1 MRQQAAV
8 STEQRG
14 FSAARP
20 RPGRLARGG
29 LLASHRLRRAPAT
42 IFLGLVIVA
51 EVLPLVWLLVSSV
64 RPADEFT
71 TEPMWSIPKRLDWNN
86 YVYAWTTGAM
96 GTYLRNSVI
105 AVLPSLLFI
114 AILSITA
121 AFALEILHWRGRNG
135 IMLLFLAGI
144 MMPLQIILLPLFSI
158 YLHVN
163 LINNLL
169 SLIITYTAFG
179 LPLTIFM
186 LAGFYKTMPPALI
199 EAAVIDG
206 CSIFGAFWRITVPMM
221 KNAILTVMLVQ
232 FFFIWNDLLLS
243 LTFISNNNL
252 RTVQTGLLSFT
263 TGYGQAWGPT
273 FAAVC
278 MAMLPTL
285 GVYLFLNQRVI
296 KGIAAGS
303 VKG

>member
-1 MRQQAAV
+1 MRQLAV
-8 STEQRG
+8 PTGRR
-14 FSAARP
+14 AWATA
-20 RPGRLARGG
+20 RPGRPATGVLR
-29 LLASHRLRRAPAT
+29 LLASRKLRRAPVG
-42 IFLGLVIVA
+42 IFLAAVIA
-51 EVLPLVWLLVSSV
+51 IEVLPLAWLLVSSV
-64 RPADEFT
+64 RPAAEFT
-71 TEPMWSIPKRLDWNN
+71 TEPMWSIPKSLDWNN

-96 GTYLRNSVI
+96 GTYLRNSMI
-105 AVLPSLLFI
+105 AVFPSLLLI
-114 AILSITA
+114 AALSITA

-135 IMLLFLAGI
+135 VMLIFLAGI

-158 YLHVN
+158 YVHVH

-186 LAGFYKTMPPALI
+186 LAAFYKTVPASLI

-206 CSIFGAFWRITVPMM
+206 ASIYVAFWRITVPMM
-221 KNAILTVMLVQ
+221 RNALVTVMLVQ

-278 MAMLPTL
+278 MAMFPTL

>member
-1 MRQQAAV
+1 MP
-8 STEQRG
+8 TERRLDATTQP
-14 FSAARP
+14 P
-20 RPGRLARGG
+20 RPIAGMRRLLTSR
-29 LLASHRLRRAPAT
+29 RLRRMPAG
-42 IFLGLVIVA
+42 IFLGAVIVI
-51 EVLPLVWLLVSSV
+51 EVLPLVWLLISSV
-64 RPADEFT
+64 RPAAEFT
-71 TEPMWSIPKRLDWNN
+71 TEPMWSIPKSLDWNN
-86 YVYAWTTGAM
+86 YVYAWTTGSM
-96 GTYLRNSVI
+96 GIYLRNSVI
-105 AVLPSLLFI
+105 AVFPSLLLI
-114 AILSITA
+114 AVLSITA
-121 AFALEILHWRGRNG
+121 AFGLEVLHWRGRHG
-135 IMLLFLAGI
+135 VLLIFLAGI

-158 YLHVN
+158 YVHIH
-163 LINNLL
+163 LINNLV

-186 LAGFYKTMPPALI
+186 LAGFYKTIPASLI

-206 CSIFGAFWRITVPMM
+206 ASIYGAFWRISVPLMR
-221 KNAILTVMLVQ
+221 NALLTVMLVQ

-278 MAMLPTL
+278 MAMFPTL
-285 GVYLFLNQRVI
+285 GIYLFLNQRLI
-296 KGIAAGS
+296 KGIALGS

>member
-1 MRQQAAV
+1 ML
-8 STEQRG
+8 
-14 FSAARP
+14 
-20 RPGRLARGG
+20 RLLTSRK
-29 LLASHRLRRAPAT
+29 LRRAPVGV
-42 IFLGLVIVA
+42 FLGAVILI

-64 RPADEFT
+64 RPAAEFT
-71 TEPMWSIPKRLDWNN
+71 TEPMWSIPKSLDWNN

-96 GTYLRNSVI
+96 GTYLRNSMI
-105 AVLPSLLFI
+105 AVFPSLLFI
-114 AILSITA
+114 AGLSITA
-121 AFALEILHWRGRNG
+121 AFALEVLHWRGRNG
-135 IMLLFLAGI
+135 VILIFLAGI

-158 YLHVN
+158 YVHVH

-186 LAGFYKTMPPALI
+186 LAAFYKTVPASLI

-206 CSIFGAFWRITVPMM
+206 ASIYVAFWRITVPMM
-221 KNAILTVMLVQ
+221 RNALVTVMLVQ

-278 MAMLPTL
+278 MAMFPTL

>member
-1 MRQQAAV
+1 MRQLAV
-8 STEQRG
+8 PAGRRAWAT
-14 FSAARP
+14 A
-20 RPGRLARGG
+20 RPGRPATGVRR
-29 LLASHRLRRAPAT
+29 LLTSRKLRRAPVGV
-42 IFLGLVIVA
+42 FLGAVIVI

-64 RPADEFT
+64 RPAAEFT
-71 TEPMWSIPKRLDWNN
+71 TEPMWSIPKSLDWNN

-96 GTYLRNSVI
+96 GTYLRNSMI
-105 AVLPSLLFI
+105 AVFPSLLFI
-114 AILSITA
+114 AGLSITA
-121 AFALEILHWRGRNG
+121 AFALEVLHWRGRNG
-135 IMLLFLAGI
+135 VMLIFLAGI
-144 MMPLQIILLPLFSI
+144 MMPLQIILLPLFSV
-158 YLHVN
+158 YVHVH

-186 LAGFYKTMPPALI
+186 LAAFYKTVPASLI

-206 CSIFGAFWRITVPMM
+206 ANIYVAFWRITVPMM
-221 KNAILTVMLVQ
+221 RNALVTVMLVQ

-278 MAMLPTL
+278 MAMFPTL

>member
-1 MRQQAAV
+1 MSQQV
-8 STEQRG
+8 IVPVQREG
-14 FSAARP
+14 QNALAPRTR
-20 RPGRLARGG
+20 RPGRRRG
-29 LLASHRLRRAPAT
+29 SRLRRIPVG
-42 IFLGLVIVA
+42 IFLGLVILI
-51 EVLPLVWLLVSSV
+51 EVLPLFWLLVSSV
-64 RPADEFT
+64 RPAAEFT
-71 TEPMWSIPKRLDWNN
+71 TKPMWSIPKTLNWNN

-114 AILSITA
+114 AILSMTA
-121 AFALEILHWRGRNG
+121 AFALEILHWRGRNR

-144 MMPLQIILLPLFSI
+144 MVPLQIILLPLFSI
-158 YLHVN
+158 YVHIH
-163 LINNLL
+163 LINNLF

-186 LAGFYKTMPPALI
+186 LAGFYKTVPSSLV
-199 EAAVIDG
+199 EAAIIDG
-206 CSIFGAFWRITVPMM
+206 CSIFGAFWRVTVPMM
-221 KNAILTVMLVQ
+221 RNALVTVMPVQ

-278 MAMLPTL
+278 MAMFPTL
-285 GVYLFLNQRVI
+285 GIYLLLNQRVI

>member
-1 MRQQAAV
+1 MRQTALP
-8 STEQRG
+8 TGQR
-14 FSAARP
+14 AWVMARP
-20 RPGRLARGG
+20 RRRAARLQ
-29 LLASHRLRRAPAT
+29 LLTTRKLRRIPVG
-42 IFLGLVIVA
+42 IFLGAVIAV
-51 EVLPLVWLLVSSV
+51 EVLPLIWLLVSSV
-64 RPADEFT
+64 RPTAEFT
-71 TEPMWSIPKRLDWNN
+71 TQPMWSIPRSLDWNN
-86 YVYAWTTGAM
+86 YVYAWTTGTM

-105 AVLPSLLFI
+105 AVFPSLLFI
-114 AILSITA
+114 AVLSMTA
-121 AFALEILHWRGRNG
+121 AFALEVLHWRGRHG
-135 IMLLFLAGI
+135 VMLLFLAGI
-144 MMPLQIILLPLFSI
+144 MIPLQIILLPLFTI
-158 YLHVN
+158 YVHVH
-163 LINNLL
+163 LINNLF

-186 LAGFYKTMPPALI
+186 LAAFYKTVPISLI

-206 CSIFGAFWRITVPMM
+206 ASIYGAFWRITVPLMR
-221 KNAILTVMLVQ
+221 NALVTVMVVQ

-243 LTFISNNNL
+243 LTFINNNNL

-278 MAMLPTL
+278 MAMFPTF
-285 GVYLFLNQRVI
+285 GVYLFLNQRII

>member
-1 MRQQAAV
+1 MRQT
-8 STEQRG
+8 SLLTERRTWVTTG
-14 FSAARP
+14 PGRPAAR
-20 RPGRLARGG
+20 RLHLPANRK
-29 LLASHRLRRAPAT
+29 LRRVPVV
-42 IFLGLVIVA
+42 IFLGAVIA
-51 EVLPLVWLLVSSV
+51 IEVLPLIWLLISSV
-64 RPADEFT
+64 RPAAEFT
-71 TEPMWSIPKRLDWNN
+71 TRPMWSIPRSFDWNN
-86 YVYAWTTGAM
+86 YVYAWTTGTM

-105 AVLPSLLFI
+105 AVFPSLLFI
-114 AILSITA
+114 AILGVTA

-135 IMLLFLAGI
+135 VMLLFLAGI
-144 MMPLQIILLPLFSI
+144 MMPLQIILLPLFTI
-158 YLHVN
+158 YVHIH
-163 LINNLL
+163 LINNLF

-179 LPLTIFM
+179 LPLTVFM
-186 LAGFYKTMPPALI
+186 LAGFYKTVPLSLI

-206 CSIFGAFWRITVPMM
+206 ASIYGAFWRITLPMM
-221 KNAILTVMLVQ
+221 RNALVTVILVQ

-278 MAMLPTL
+278 MAMFPTL

-296 KGIAAGS
+296 KGVAAGS

>member
-1 MRQQAAV
+1 M
-8 STEQRG
+8 
-14 FSAARP
+14 AAR
-20 RPGRLARGG
+20 
-29 LLASHRLRRAPAT
+29 LL
-42 IFLGLVIVA
+42 
-51 EVLPLVWLLVSSV
+51 V
-64 RPADEFT
+64 RPAAEFT
-71 TEPMWSIPKRLDWNN
+71 TEPMWSIPKSLDWNN
-86 YVYAWTTGAM
+86 YMYAWTTGAM
-96 GTYLRNSVI
+96 GTYLRNSMI
-105 AVLPSLLFI
+105 AVFPSLLFI
-114 AILSITA
+114 AGLSITA
-121 AFALEILHWRGRNG
+121 AFALEVLHWRGRNG
-135 IMLLFLAGI
+135 VILIFLAGI

-158 YLHVN
+158 YVHVH

-186 LAGFYKTMPPALI
+186 LAAFYKTVPASLI

-206 CSIFGAFWRITVPMM
+206 ASIYVAFWRITVPMM
-221 KNAILTVMLVQ
+221 RNALVTVMLVQ

-278 MAMLPTL
+278 MAMFPTL